1 MIWPPGSVGVRA
13 IVNDSA
19 PKRVRSN
26 RSGADSQ
33 RWTYSPET
41 PAPGKITG
49 PSPVKCSRR
58 SPTYQANECVVYVDS
73 L

>member
-49 PSPVKCSRR
+49 PVTGEMFTKITHISSK
-58 SPTYQANECVVYVDS
+58 
-73 L
+73 